1 MKKILKWFFIIF
13 GGLFVVILAAAF
25 VIPIVFK
32 DDIKAAM
39 QKQIAESV
47 NADVLFDDFNI
58 SLFRHFPSVSAEI
71 DGLGVVN
78 RAPFEGQVLFATHKF
93 VVDVSLTDVLF
104 GDKLRVKGITLDNPV
119 INVKVLKDG
128 RANYDIA
135 KPSADTVATA
145 DTTKF
150 SFGIDHWEI
159 IDGDISYEDQSMAYT
174 LVIKGMN
181 HTGSGDFT
189 QDVFDMKTKT
199 TADSVTTAFE
209 GVEYLT
215 NKKADIDA
223 VITISDNYSKYTFKD
238 NTAKINDFV
247 MHADGWFQM
256 NANDFGMDLT
266 FDAPES
272 SFKNLLSL
280 VPGIYT
286 SGFKDLKTEGELK
299 FNGALKGTYSDK
311 QMPAFNF
318 NLAVTNAMFQYPD
331 LPTPIKNINVDLL
344 IDNKDGIIEST
355 IVNLKK
361 FHMDF
366 GSNPV
371 DATAL
376 ISKMYPTQ
384 VDATLAA
391 KLNLTEL
398 TKMFPMDGLEMKGV
412 YTIDLKSKGVYDSL
426 KKLIPATDASMALA
440 DGYVKSKDFPMAM
453 EDLRFNSTIKN
464 TSGQMAETVI
474 NVNDFNVL
482 VDGEKFAASLILQNL
497 DDYTWDLKAKGGIDL
512 EKVTKIF
519 PLEGMTLAGKVKA
532 DIETKG
538 KFSDVQA
545 SRYDRLPTSGTASLK
560 DFSYITKDLPEVS
573 LSDASMV
580 FNPKQIELKSLHG
593 KIGRSD
599 FSVTGSV
606 VNYIAYV
613 LSDKE
618 AIKGVVNFNSTLL
631 DLNEFMSDT
640 EETSPEDTASFGV
653 IPIPVNIDFVLKSN
667 VKNVRMMDFQIS
679 DASGDIIVRGGVAN
693 LSGLKFKMLGGSF
706 GVDGTYSTKDPEHPK
721 YDLALKI
728 QDLAIQQAA
737 ASFSIV
743 KTYAPV
749 AGLVNGKFNT
759 DFKLA
764 GELKQDM
771 MPKMETVNG
780 AGIIKIAQ
788 ASLKNSK
795 LISGLTSITKL
806 SDTDEVTLKDA
817 LMSATIE
824 NGKLNVKPFDVTVG
838 PYKSTVGGTTALDG
852 SIDYTM
858 KMNVPP
864 NKVSSEFNSF
874 IAKNT
879 GTKTD
884 PNAPVPLTIAMTG
897 TATDPKTR
905 LVMTDQK
912 NQAKDAATNIAKEEG
927 TKALEKAVKGTEAE
941 KVIGGLLGKKDTT
954 STAKKDTAKTAT
966 PAGAVQKTV
975 EDQAKKKIQGLLKKK
990 KN

>member
-1 MKKILKWFFIIF
+1 MKKALKWFFIVF
-13 GGLFVVILAAAF
+13 GGLLVIIVAAA
-25 VIPIVFK
+25 VIVPIAFK
-32 DDIKAAM
+32 DDIRAAIEKKA
-39 QKQIAESV
+39 AESV
-47 NADVLFDDFNI
+47 NADIVFDDFDV
-58 SLFRHFPSVSAEI
+58 SLFRHFPNLSAEL
-71 DGLGVVN
+71 DNLGVVN
-78 RAPFEGQVLFATHKF
+78 RAPFEGAILFATEKF
-93 VVDVSLTDVLF
+93 TVDVSLMDVLF
-104 GDKLRVKGITLDNPV
+104 GDQLRVKGISLIKPV
-119 INVKVLKDG
+119 INIKVMKDG
-128 RANYDIA
+128 KANYDIA
-135 KPSADTVATA
+135 YPSADTVATT

-159 IDGDISYEDQSMAYT
+159 VDGDISYDDQSMAYK
-174 LVIKGMN
+174 LIIKGMN
-181 HTGSGDFT
+181 HSGSGDFT

-199 TADSVTTAFE
+199 TADTVTTSFE

-215 NKKADIDA
+215 NKRADIDA

-256 NANDFGMDLT
+256 NEKDFGMDLR
-266 FDAPES
+266 FDSPEG

-280 VPGIYT
+280 VPGMY
-286 SGFKDLKTEGELK
+286 SESFKNIKTEGELK
-299 FNGALKGTYSDK
+299 FDGALKGTYSDT

-318 NLAVTNAMFQYPD
+318 NLLVKDAMFQYPD
-331 LPTPIKNINVDLL
+331 LPTAINNINVDLL

-361 FHMDF
+361 FHIDF
-366 GSNPV
+366 GSNPI

-376 ISKMYPTQ
+376 ITKMYPTN

-391 KLNLTEL
+391 KLNLAEL
-398 TKMFPMDGLEMKGV
+398 TKMFPMDGLEMKGT
-412 YTIDLKSKGVYDSL
+412 YIIDLKSKGVYDSL
-426 KKLIPATDASMALA
+426 KKLIPATDATMSLA
-440 DGYVKSKDFPMAM
+440 DGFVKSKDFPMAM
-453 EDLRFNSTIKN
+453 DELRFTSTIKN
-464 TSGQMAETVI
+464 ITGQLAETII

-482 VDGEKFAASLILQNL
+482 VDGERFGASLILQNL

-532 DIETKG
+532 DLETKG

-545 SRYDRLPTSGTASLK
+545 GRYDRLPTSGTASLK
-560 DFSYITKDLPEVS
+560 DFSYVTADLPAVS

-580 FNPKQIELKSLHG
+580 FDPKKIDLKNMTG
-593 KIGRSD
+593 RIGRSD

-606 VNYIAYV
+606 SNYISYV
-613 LSDKE
+613 FSEKE
-618 AIKGVVNFNSTLL
+618 VIKGVVNFNSNLL

-640 EETSPEDTASFGV
+640 EEAAPTDTAAFGV
-653 IPIPVNIDFVLKSN
+653 IPIPGNIDFVLKSN
-667 VKNVRMMDFQIS
+667 IKNARMMDFNIS
-679 DASGDIIVRGGVAN
+679 DATGDIIIRDGIAN
-693 LSGLKFKMLGGSF
+693 LSGLKFKMLGGTF
-706 GVDGTYSTKDPEHPK
+706 GIDGTYNTKDVLHPK

-737 ASFSIV
+737 ASFSVV

-764 GELKQDM
+764 GELQQDM

-795 LISGLTSITKL
+795 LISGITSVTKL
-806 SDTDEVTLKDA
+806 NDTDEVTLKDA

-824 NGKLNVKPFDVTVG
+824 NGKLTVKPFDVNVG

-852 SIDYTM
+852 AIDYTM

-864 NKVSSEFNSF
+864 NKLSSEFNGF

-879 GTKTD
+879 GAKND

-897 TATDPKTR
+897 TAADPKTK
-905 LVMTDQK
+905 LVMTEQRE
-912 NQAKDAATNIAKEEG
+912 QVKDAATNIAKEEG
-927 TKALEKAVKGTEAE
+927 TKALEKAVKGTDAE
-941 KVIGGLLGKKDTT
+941 KVLGGILGKKDTT
-954 STAKKDTAKTAT
+954 STKKDTTKSA
-966 PAGAVQKTV
+966 PAEVKKTV
-975 EDQAKKKIQGLLKKK
+975 EDEAKKKIQGLLKKK